1 MQKNSLKNKP
11 RNPFPTVD
19 IIIEVGDKIV
29 LIERKNPPHGWA
41 LPGGFVE
48 YGESYEEAAVREAK
62 EETGLDVKLLCQMH
76 LYSRPDRDPRFHT
89 ASLVFIARAEGEPE
103 GGDDAA
109 SARLFD
115 PHQLP
120 PLAFDHARIIQDY
133 LRFRKFLKEKGIEPE
148 ELENLFSA
156 P

>member
-1 MQKNSLKNKP
+1 MQKNSSKNKP

-19 IIIEVGDKIV
+19 IIIEVDGKIV
-29 LIERKNPPHGWA
+29 LIRRKNPPYGWA

-48 YGESYEEAAVREAK
+48 YGESYEEAALREAK
-62 EETGLDVKLLCQMH
+62 EETGLNVKLLCQMH

-89 ASLVFIARAEGEPE
+89 ASLVFVATAEGEPE

-109 SARLFD
+109 EAKLFNLEE
-115 PHQLP
+115 LP
-120 PLAFDHARIIQDY
+120 PLAFDHGRIIEDY
-133 LRFRKFLKEKGIEPE
+133 KRFKRFLEKKGVKFE
-148 ELENLFSA
+148 ELEGVFSA